1 MSIHLVNMRRSK
13 KERKAGS
20 SHEVAFEEPAI
31 PSGLTI
37 RLDDESLDKLGFKD
51 LPNVGDRMVVA
62 AIGTVSLVS
71 QHDSKRNEKRNK
83 NRDVSIELDKLDVSP
98 VPTSKIKSAE
108 DAIGEAIKE
117 I

>member
-1 MSIHLVNMRRSK
+1 MSVHLVDMRRSK

-20 SHEVAFEEPAI
+20 SHDVAFEEPAI
-31 PSGLTI
+31 PHGLSI
-37 RLDDESLDKLGFKD
+37 NLDDQSLDKLGFKD

-62 AIGTVSLVS
+62 AIGTVKSVS
-71 QHDSKRNEKRNK
+71 QHDSKRNK

-98 VPTSKIKSAE
+98 VPARKIKSAE

>member
-13 KERKAGS
+13 KERKQ
-20 SHEVAFEEPAI
+20 SHETAFEEPAI
-31 PSGLTI
+31 PFGLSIT
-37 RLDDESLDKLGFKD
+37 LDDESLDRLGFKD
-51 LPNVGDRMVVA
+51 LPDVGDRMVVA
-62 AIGTVSLVS
+62 AIGTVKSVS
-71 QHDSKRNEKRNK
+71 QHDSKRNK

-98 VPTSKIKSAE
+98 VPARKIKSAE